1 MLPARFLA
9 WMFPLG
15 LMLLGVGVLRAQ
27 NYPVKPVHVLTSS
40 PGSGVDFA
48 ARLIARDLS
57 GALGQ
62 QVIVDNR
69 SGNIPAEMVSKA
81 SPDGYTLLVTQYLDR
96 AIVGRRVEL

>member
-1 MLPARFLA
+1 MPVRFVA

-15 LMLLGVGVLRAQ
+15 LLLLGVGVVRAQ

-62 QVIVDNR
+62 QVIVDNAKR
-69 SGNIPAEMVSKA
+69 KYPCGGCCPKRHLAANTF
-81 SPDGYTLLVTQYLDR
+81 DFDHQNL
-96 AIVGRRVEL
+96 